1 MQKSILNI
9 KLVNRPVMR
18 ESHIE
23 RGANSSRLHTG
34 LKFSEKSMPGRWVKP
49 QRIQRALYRS
59 RDPSAWYLCLKIHF
73 SVTIL
78 APAGWA
84 QDRRCDFAADIMLFY
99 RSCSPVG
106 VRAFRITQ
114 IISILLFLNL
124 ADQCVSL
131 LTKNALT
138 WLYVGVASVINE
150 ANRSNDVIPQ
160 LTSELNERTTDKWL
174 V

>member
-59 RDPSAWYLCLKIHF
+59 RDPSAWYLCSKIHF

-99 RSCSPVG
+99 HSCSPVG
-106 VRAFRITQ
+106 VGKSPTIGLQLGGQGIQNNTDSLD
-114 IISILLFLNL
+114 IIIFKPGRSL
-124 ADQCVSL
+124 CVC
-131 LTKNALT
+131 
-138 WLYVGVASVINE
+138 WLKCIYFTIC
-150 ANRSNDVIPQ
+150 RCCLYD
-160 LTSELNERTTDKWL
+160 
-174 V
+174 